1 MARKKILIHPG
12 DILRDELTA
21 RGLSA
26 NQFAIALGVP
36 SGRIVEILNR
46 KRGVSA
52 DTALRLSRYLG
63 TSAQV
68 WMNIQ
73 AQYDLELAE
82 QELGDKIAAR
92 VKPAPKD
99 TGAVAAVI
107 RRESPM
113 RRQRAAG

>member
-12 DILRDELTA
+12 DILRGELKA

-26 NQFAIALGVP
+26 NQFGLDLAVP
-36 SGRIVEILNR
+36 SGRIVEILNG

-73 AQYDLELAE
+73 AQYDLERAE
-82 QELGDKIAAR
+82 QESGEKIARAVR
-92 VKPAPKD
+92 PAPKM
-99 TGAVAAVI
+99 VQP
-107 RRESPM
+107 RK
-113 RRQRAAG
+113 RAAG